1 MLKYENPQKLK
12 AYHIG
17 TGDRYSQLF
26 NVFISEISMYADV
39 LVQKCR

>member
-1 MLKYENPQKLK
+1 MKITKKLK

-26 NVFISEISMYADV
+26 NVFIFEISMYADF
-39 LVQKCR
+39 LVQRCR